1 MNKGKDKVTKVIIN
15 GRVKELDDEKKI
27 SYQEIINL
35 AFGQVV
41 HNPNIVYTVKY
52 SKGKH
57 EDKGSMVR
65 GDIINAKEGM
75 IINVTRTDK
84 S

>member
-1 MNKGKDKVTKVIIN
+1 MNKKKGNSIIIN
-15 GRVKELDDEKKI
+15 GRIKEVDVKKMT
-27 SYQEIINL
+27 YQEIIKL
-35 AFGQVV
+35 AFGSIEDNQ
-41 HNPNIVYTVKY
+41 NIVYTIKY

-57 EDKGSMVR
+57 EDKGSMVE
-65 GDIINAKEGM
+65 GDVITIKEGM

>member
-1 MNKGKDKVTKVIIN
+1 MNKDKGKVFNLIIN
-15 GRVKELDDEKKI
+15 GRMKEVDEKKL
-27 SYQEIINL
+27 SYQQVINL

-41 HNPNIVYTVKY
+41 PTPNIVFTVKY

-57 EDKGSMVR
+57 EDKGSMVE
-65 GDIINAKEGM
+65 GDVITVKEGM